1 MERRLRRSHRPGLS
15 TLHILRK
22 QCAGLNNCSIT
33 MVRVECGPG
42 ARKRHAGAR
51 INFGAGG
58 WRAIIAGFFGSEPLL
73 RIFCEMPTR
82 ERAERAREEFRE
94 FLEP

>member
-1 MERRLRRSHRPGLS
+1 MERRLRRSHRPGLKTS
-15 TLHILRK
+15 RILRK

-33 MVRVECGPG
+33 IVHAERSPG
-42 ARKRHAGAR
+42 AGKRHAGAR

-58 WRAIIAGFFGSEPLL
+58 WRAIIAGFSGSEPLL

-82 ERAERAREEFRE
+82 ERAERAREEFRK